1 MNQPKDRLDAG
12 AMGLMVL
19 LCAVWGLNQVS
30 IKFADGGIAPVLQA
44 GLRSSGAAAL
54 LWLWAQTRGIPL
66 FARDGV
72 LGLSCLLAVL
82 FAAEFVF
89 LYSGMVFTNASHG
102 VLFLYMAPFFVAL
115 GAHFFTGEE
124 LRPIHLLGLGCAFA
138 GLLLASADSL
148 RLPTYRELLG
158 DGLELVAASL
168 WGATTVLIKATK
180 LARISAHRVLFYQL
194 LGSAPVL
201 LLLSAAMGERGAFA
215 ATPAIWGAV
224 AFQTVIVAFISYLA
238 WFKLI
243 SLYPVFRLS
252 AFSFLTPLFG
262 MLAGGLILGEPITVT
277 LMAAMVLVGCGI
289 YLINRDRA
297 RKPVAVQV

>member
-1 MNQPKDRLDAG
+1 MSKPQDRLDAG

-19 LCAVWGLNQVS
+19 FCAVWGLNQVS

-44 GLRSSGAAAL
+44 GLRSGGAAAL
-54 LWLWAQTRGIPL
+54 LWLWAWTRGIPL
-66 FARDGV
+66 FVQDGM
-72 LGLSCLLAVL
+72 LGLGCLVAVL

-89 LYSGMVFTNASHG
+89 LYGGMVFTNASHG
-102 VLFLYMAPFFVAL
+102 VLFLYMAPFIVAL

-124 LRPIHLLGLGCAFA
+124 LRPVHLLGLGCAFA
-138 GLLLASADSL
+138 GLILAFADSL

-158 DGLELVAASL
+158 DGLELVAAGL
-168 WGATTVLIKATK
+168 WGSTTVFIKATR

-194 LGSAPVL
+194 LGSTPVL
-201 LLLSAAMGERGAFA
+201 LLLSAALGERGAFA
-215 ATPAIWGAV
+215 ASPAIWGAL
-224 AFQTVIVAFISYLA
+224 AFQIVIVAFISYLG

-277 LMAAMVLVGCGI
+277 LVAAMVLVGCGI
-289 YLINRDRA
+289 YLVNRNPA